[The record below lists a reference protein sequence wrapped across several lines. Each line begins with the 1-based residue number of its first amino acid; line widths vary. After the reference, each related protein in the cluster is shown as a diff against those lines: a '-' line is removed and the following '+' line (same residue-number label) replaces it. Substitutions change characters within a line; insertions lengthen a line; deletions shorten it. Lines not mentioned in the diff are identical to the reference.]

1 MKINN
6 PNNSKKNSKIYPA
19 NQSPSFPI
27 VRLRRLRKTPAIR
40 DLLQETR
47 LSVADLV
54 CPIFVQEGI
63 TKPESIMSMPDI
75 QRIPLSD
82 LVNIVDRVLKSG
94 IKALILFG
102 IPQLKDKRA
111 RTAYKQDGI
120 VQQSV
125 ETIRKHFSD
134 KIVIMTD
141 VCLCQYTTEGHC
153 GIMVGKRVANDESI
167 KILAKVALS
176 HAYAGADIVAPSA
189 MMDGQVAEIRT
200 SLDRGGF
207 KDVAIMGYSA
217 KHASP
222 MYAPF
227 RDAAHSSP
235 LLGDRKTYQM
245 PFTNSREAI
254 REIQADIN
262 EGVDMVMIKPA
273 LPYLDLIYQ
282 ARKHTNLP
290 ICAYSVSGEYA
301 LVKAAAAEGWVDE
314 AAVIVELLTSIKRA
328 GADMIITYHAMK
340 ASEILSNK
348 NVEVG

>member
-6 PNNSKKNSKIYPA
+6 TNNRKDSRRNYPTYP
-19 NQSPSFPI
+19 SPAFP
-27 VRLRRLRKTPAIR
+27 VTRLRRLRKTPAIR
-40 DLLQETR
+40 DLLQETH
-47 LSVADLV
+47 LSVTDLI

-63 TKPESIMSMPDI
+63 TSPQSVMSMPDI
-75 QRIPLSD
+75 QRIPLSS
-82 LVNIVDRVLKSG
+82 LVNVVEKILKSG

-102 IPQLKDKRA
+102 IPHLKDERA
-111 RTAYKQDGI
+111 QAAYNDDGI
-120 VQQSV
+120 VQQSI
-125 ETIRKHFSD
+125 ETIRRHFSD
-134 KIVIMTD
+134 RIVIITD

-153 GIMVGKRVANDESI
+153 GIMLKKKIDNDVSI

-176 HAYAGADIVAPSA
+176 HAQAGADIVAPSA
-189 MMDGQVAEIRT
+189 MMDGQVAAIRS
-200 SLDRGGF
+200 SLDNTGF
-207 KDVAIMGYSA
+207 SDVAIMGYSA

-235 LLGDRKTYQM
+235 SYGDRKAYQM
-245 PFTNSREAI
+245 PFTNPREAL

-301 LVKAAAAEGWVDE
+301 LVKAAAGEGWIDE
-314 AAVIVELLTSIKRA
+314 GAVVTELLTSIKRA

-340 ASEILSNK
+340 MADMLK
-348 NVEVG
+348 R